1 METIGGTEARLRSRY
16 RGCLLAGAVGDALGA
31 PVEMMSWPEIQKKF
45 GERGVNDFSPAFGRI
60 GASTDDTQLTLFTGE
75 GILRSLSR
83 RQSREIGDPYR
94 ILRRSY
100 LRWLLTQG
108 ESPPEEAFPLDPGS
122 SWLFRLPEMHAV
134 RLPGKTCLSA
144 LRVAADPRSPRLRA
158 NNSSKG
164 CGGVMRIAPVALAN
178 AFGGDSPG
186 AIHHTFWLAGRVA
199 ELTHGHPASTTSSGA
214 HAVLLHL
221 LLHGRTLPEALAVA
235 EGLLRECPGGE
246 FVADL
251 LVKAE
256 YLAGTSLGPIEAIRE
271 IGNGWVAEEALAIA
285 IFAVLRGK
293 TLEESLLLAVNHGGD
308 SDAAGAIAGNLLGA
322 RTGEEAIPE
331 RWLSRLELREAIR
344 TMADDLFDYP
354 HWLREDKDESGWRR
368 YPPF

>member
-1 METIGGTEARLRSRY
+1 METIGSDTQLRSRY

-31 PVEMMSWPEIQKKF
+31 PVEMMTWPEIRKAY
-45 GERGVNDFSPAFGRI
+45 GESGITDLTLAYGKI
-60 GASTDDTQLTLFTGE
+60 GAITDDTQMTLFTGE

-83 RQSREIGDPYR
+83 SRNREIGDPYR

-100 LRWLLTQG
+100 LRWLVTQG

-122 SWLFRLPEMHAV
+122 SWLFRLPEMQAV
-134 RLPGKTCLSA
+134 RLPGKTCLSS
-144 LRVAADPRSPRLRA
+144 LRVPADPRSPRLRA

-164 CGGVMRIAPVALAN
+164 CGGVMRVAPVALAN
-178 AFGGDSPG
+178 AFGGDSSG

-199 ELTHGHPASTTSSGA
+199 ELTHGHPASTASSGA

-235 EGLLRECPGGE
+235 EGILRECPGGE

-251 LVKAE
+251 LAKSE
-256 YLAGTSLGPIEAIRE
+256 SLAGTAFVPSEAIRE
-271 IGNGWVAEEALAIA
+271 IGDGWVAEEALAIA
-285 IFAVLRGK
+285 LYACLKGK
-293 TLEESLLLAVNHGGD
+293 TLEEALLVAVNHGGD
-308 SDAAGAIAGNLLGA
+308 SDSTGAIAGNLLGA
-322 RTGEEAIPE
+322 LMGEEAIPK
-331 RWLSRLELREAIR
+331 RWLSHLELREAICK
-344 TMADDLFDYP
+344 MADDLFDYP
-354 HWLREDKDESGWRR
+354 HWPREDTDESGWSR